1 MKLYIYLQNSYAKFF
16 LNQKFKIMKRIS
28 FVLLLVF
35 TPILCL
41 YAQNGEITGRIRDL
55 ITENSIDSTAVTL
68 LRTDSSRV
76 GATYAITELSYT
88 EIDGKPVRDRNPK
101 DGAMFILKVPKPGR
115 YILRCMAVGYKTMYF
130 PST

>member
-1 MKLYIYLQNSYAKFF
+1 
-16 LNQKFKIMKRIS
+16 MKRIS

-88 EIDGKPVRDRNPK
+88 EIG
-101 DGAMFILKVPKPGR
+101 
-115 YILRCMAVGYKTMYF
+115 
-130 PST
+130 